1 MKTFV
6 YGLIL
11 AALLLASPALADENG
26 DYRALLFERFDVNA
40 DDRLSADEFGCIK
53 HDYQSFADADANRD
67 SKLDRFEFQHAPAMM
82 VRRCY

>member
-11 AALLLASPALADENG
+11 TALLLASPALADEND
-26 DYRALLFERFDVNA
+26 DYRTLLFERFDVNA
-40 DDRLSADEFGCIK
+40 DDRLSADEFGRIK

-67 SKLDRFEFQHAPAMM
+67 GKLDRFEFQYAPAMI
-82 VRRCY
+82 VRRMY